1 VSTPQPPRSF
11 KVGDR
16 VRTKATV
23 AAGPSRPGVVLEVRD
38 GQDFDT
44 LVAFDGEDPE
54 GFWQRSSNLELDTPA

>member
-1 VSTPQPPRSF
+1 LGEQPGFWR
-11 KVGDR
+11 G
-16 VRTKATV
+16 
-23 AAGPSRPGVVLEVRD
+23 LRD